1 MSAFVGLI
9 SGTSADA
16 VDAAL
21 VQFDDGKPRLLK
33 ALGLPIPPAL
43 RQRILELYNPGTN
56 EIDRLGELDRELGNL
71 FGEAALT
78 LIARAGLQPEQVTA
92 IGSHGQ
98 TVRHRP
104 DAALPFTLQIGD
116 ANTIAELTG
125 ITTVT
130 DFRRRDMACGGEGA
144 PLTPGLHSAVFASS
158 QADRAILNIGGI
170 ANVTVLLRNSVTLG
184 LDIGPG
190 NGLMDSWTERHLGLP
205 YDKDGAWAA
214 TGKVNGDL
222 LHKLLQHPFFARSA
236 PKSTGREEFTLS
248 WVDEVLQGFP
258 SVAPQHVQ
266 ATLLQLTASSI
277 AQSIMSA
284 CPSGTEIYVC
294 GGGAHNT
301 FLCQQLQTALPGYP
315 LASTA
320 RLGIDPDWVEAIAF
334 AWLAMRTLNNLPGNL
349 KAVTGAARNVILG
362 GIYPGR
368 QALAAGA
375 KND

>member
-1 MSAFVGLI
+1 MSVFVGLI

-21 VQFDDGKPRLLK
+21 VQCEDGKPRLLK
-33 ALGLPIPPAL
+33 ARGLPIPAAL
-43 RQRILELYNPGTN
+43 RKKILDLYTPGNN
-56 EIDRLGELDRELGNL
+56 EIDRLGELDRELGSL
-71 FGEAALT
+71 FSQAALE
-78 LIARAGLQPEQVTA
+78 LIASAGMKPEQVTA

-98 TVRHRP
+98 TIRHRP

-130 DFRRRDMACGGEGA
+130 DFRRRDMVCGGEGA

-170 ANVTVLLRNSVTLG
+170 ANITMLTRHGTTRG

-190 NGLMDSWTERHLGLP
+190 NGLMDSWAERHLGLA

-214 TGKVNGDL
+214 TGKVNEDL
-222 LHKLLQHPFFARSA
+222 LQDFLQHPFFARSA
-236 PKSTGREEFTLS
+236 PKSTGREEFTLG
-248 WVDEVLQGFP
+248 WVDEVLRRHP
-258 SVAPQHVQ
+258 AVEPHHVQ
-266 ATLLQLTASSI
+266 ATLLQLTAISI
-277 AQSIMSA
+277 AQSIMSS
-284 CPSGTEIYVC
+284 CPTGTEIYVC

-301 FLCQQLQTALPGYP
+301 FLFRQLQISLPGYP

-349 KAVTGAARNVILG
+349 KEVTGAARNVILG

-368 QALAAGA
+368 SIP
-375 KND
+375 